1 MAVTINGTS
10 GITDVDGSAGAPA
23 ITGTDTDTGLFFSTN
38 ILGLSTGG
46 SERVRVDSS
55 GNVGIGTSSPLS
67 KLEVYDATSA
77 VARVTAGTEIFEIRN
92 TGSEVRLAVVSA
104 DPMTFRTSNVEAM
117 RIDSSG
123 NVGIGTASPTQN
135 LSVNGYISVNS
146 NNISADNSLG
156 FRNRI
161 INGDMR
167 IDQRNAG
174 AAITTGTNFYSVDRW
189 NVLAQTSAKITVQ
202 QNNGSVT
209 PPAGFS
215 NYLGVSVGAS
225 AGVTVGAT
233 DQYVVRQLIEG
244 FNVADL
250 GFGTASA
257 KTITL
262 SFWVRS
268 SVTGTFGGALINNAG
283 DRSYPFTYTIS
294 SANTWE
300 QKTVTIVGVTTGTWV
315 TNNGNGLNVTFSI
328 GVGSTYSGTAGSWAS
343 TYYASATGAVKLV
356 ETNSATWYVTGV
368 QLEVGSVATPFERRD
383 YGHELM
389 MCQRYYEKT
398 LNQSTTSASGQTSGA
413 LIGVA
418 ISTTNIAAQW
428 TFKQT
433 KRGTPTLVLS
443 SFNGTAGSWA
453 NIANTDFAV
462 TQPWG
467 VGDSGFSR
475 LDSTGMTAGAGYWG
489 FATASSEL

>member
-1 MAVTINGTS
+1 MSLVKVQGNAS
-10 GITDVDGSAGAPA
+10 G
-23 ITGTDTDTGLFFSTN
+23 TGTLTIAAPNTN
-38 ILGLSTGG
+38 SDYTLTLPT
-46 SERVRVDSS
+46 
-55 GNVGIGTSSPLS
+55 
-67 KLEVYDATSA
+67 
-77 VARVTAGTEIFEIRN
+77 N
-92 TGSEVRLAVVSA
+92 TGTLLT
-104 DPMTFRTSNVEAM
+104 DSN
-117 RIDSSG
+117 SSQAG
-123 NVGIGTASPTQN
+123 VFAT
-135 LSVNGYISVNS
+135 LSVNS

-174 AAITTGTNFYSVDRW
+174 ASVSVQTTTGYTLDRW
-189 NVLAQTSAKITVQ
+189 TSLTAANSKYTIQ
-202 QNNGSVT
+202 QNNGTVT
-209 PPAGFS
+209 PPTGFS
-215 NYLGVSVGAS
+215 NYLGISVGAS
-225 AGVTVGAT
+225 ANVTVGAT
-233 DQYVVRQLIEG
+233 DQYLIRQLIEG

-250 GFGTASA
+250 AFGTASA
-257 KTITL
+257 KTVTL

-268 SVTGTFGGALINNAG
+268 SLTGTFGGALINSAG
-283 DRSYPFTYTIS
+283 DRSYPFNYTIS

-300 QKTVTIVGVTTGTWV
+300 QKSITISGDTTGTWV
-315 TNNGNGLNVTFSI
+315 TNNGNGLNVSFSI
-328 GVGSTYSGTAGSWAS
+328 GVGTTYSGTAGSWAGA
-343 TYYASATGAVKLV
+343 YYASATSAVKLV
-356 ETNSATWYVTGV
+356 ETNSATWYITGV
-368 QLEVGSVATPFERRD
+368 QLEVGSVATPFERRP
-383 YGHELM
+383 YGTELAL
-389 MCQRYYEKT
+389 CQRYYEKT

-418 ISTTNIAAQW
+418 VSTTNIAAQW

-453 NIANTDFAV
+453 NLANTDFAV